1 MLSLSN
7 YAAYFLLLFY
17 IPFHRLISFAITYI
31 FILQQTPQ
39 RIEINSEDEAID
51 KMLQFLP
58 KTEENPEDTVK
69 ILFENVAELKEYYG
83 INKEQEKKAFYS
95 TIIAGFCG
103 LGLFFVGTIIFLI
116 SGNNQIVIVTSIASA
131 IIEIVSCLFMKL
143 LKNTLKQM
151 KEYHTGLEEKEMYL
165 IALKIAELLPEEKR
179 NEQYEKIIEKILE
192 KK

>member
-1 MLSLSN
+1 MLCN
-7 YAAYFLLLFY
+7 YLQNVV
-17 IPFHRLISFAITYI
+17 AITYI